1 MKTKVLN
8 YQVIVT
14 PDEYPDGSG
23 RGYSANCPTLG
34 VADDGAT
41 IEEALSNVKGAIE
54 AYIESLVDDG
64 QVVPVDPE
72 QAIMTS
78 VNISTHNFGDRPT
91 CAQRTT
97 S

>member
-78 VNISTHNFGDRPT
+78 VNISTHNFGDRPIVF
-91 CAQRTT
+91 A
-97 S
+97 